1 MGEPAM
7 NAFYGH
13 HKDSIRF
20 GYRCFDRLLLN
31 GLIQPFQQPERVV
44 GFFDAYR
51 QVYPVSRD
59 VLRGAA
65 EQFQGWVKEQAD
77 NWDAPILEAPKGRR
91 DEFVEPYFRGA
102 EPDQVA
108 VILKAREPARI
119 MTAIGDRRANRW
131 HLQIAERWVVQYN
144 FYVNDRR
151 WGRMFVRMCPYLPF
165 SARVCLNQH
174 HWLANRMREAGV
186 DFQQCSNAFLR
197 CASPERLQKL
207 ADTLT
212 PEDLSRCG
220 QKWLARFTPFF
231 SERERRQAGCQ
242 HRLFF
247 SQVEFCDNLI
257 FHRRAALDKLGERL
271 LDANRTIGQPNKITV
286 IFGRK
291 ITKQYRGKLQTEIE
305 DMHLANPVVRSHYRN
320 GFIKQY
326 ARDHLILR
334 TEAAT
339 NNVTDYGVN
348 KAIEHLPAL
357 RDKLSAIDDSY
368 LDIQQDIL
376 ETFVDRGHLRRLAKP
391 TLTPSGKRIPGLK
404 LDNPRQLA
412 LMHAVVRFAQIPA
425 ANTFSTGEIHP
436 HVAAALG
443 CGTERYSL
451 ASLRYDLSKLRAKGL
466 VEKLPRSRR
475 YRLPAQG
482 YSISLVFLKLFDR
495 VYAPLTAGVLQPVP
509 GDAALPRHRRS
520 LLDRLYNR
528 ITAGLDCLLHALGL
542 AFSPRLNENKILVDA
557 PITAYA
563 FSQTGLRKSG
573 PCGAV

>member
-1 MGEPAM
+1 MLVGSDQGPAM
-7 NAFYGH
+7 NAFYEH
-13 HKDSIRF
+13 HRDSIRF
-20 GYRCFDRLLLN
+20 GYRWFDRILLN

-44 GFFDAYR
+44 GFFDTYR
-51 QVYPVSRD
+51 GVYPVSRD
-59 VLRGAA
+59 VLRGVA
-65 EQFQGWVKEQAD
+65 ERFQDWVKEQAD
-77 NWDAPILEAPKGRR
+77 RWNAPVIEAPKGRR

-102 EPDQVA
+102 QPDEVV

-119 MTAIGDRRANRW
+119 MTAIGDRKTNRW
-131 HLQIAERWVVQYN
+131 HLQIADRWVVQYN
-144 FYVNDRR
+144 FYINDRR
-151 WGRMFVRMCPYLPF
+151 WGRMFVRMCRYLPF

-174 HWLANRMREAGV
+174 HWLANRMHEENL

-197 CASPERLQKL
+197 CSTPQRLQEL

-212 PEDLSRCG
+212 AEDLSSCG

-257 FHRRAALDKLGERL
+257 FHRRAALDKLGDRL

-305 DMHLANPVVRSHYRN
+305 DMHMPNPVIRSHYRN

-326 ARDHLILR
+326 VRDHLILR

-348 KAIEHLPAL
+348 KAVEHLPAL
-357 RDKLSAIDDSY
+357 RVKLSAIDDNY
-368 LDIQQDIL
+368 LDIQEDSL
-376 ETFVDRGHLRRLAKP
+376 ETFADRGQLQHLAKP
-391 TLTPSGKRIPGLK
+391 TRTPSGKRIPGLK

-412 LMHAVVRFAQIPA
+412 LMHALVRFAQIA
-425 ANTFSTGEIHP
+425 AAGTFSTTEIHP
-436 HVAAALG
+436 YVTAALG
-443 CGTERYSL
+443 SAAQQYSL
-451 ASLRYDLSKLRAKGL
+451 GSLRYDLSKLRAKGL

-475 YRLPAQG
+475 DRLPAKG
-482 YSISLVFLKLFDR
+482 YSVCLLFLKLFDR
-495 VYAPLTAGVLQPVP
+495 LCAPLTAGLLDPVP
-509 GDAALPRHRRS
+509 GDATLPRQKRS
-520 LLDRLYNR
+520 PLDRLYQR
-528 ITAGLDCLLHALGL
+528 LSTALDQLIRAVGLTFASD
-542 AFSPRLNENKILVDA
+542 NENKVPVGS
-557 PITAYA
+557 PITA
-563 FSQTGLRKSG
+563 
-573 PCGAV
+573 